1 MPKEP
6 GKIRSEYL
14 FAALMCIVVAL
25 CLTVVIVT
33 NSCSADDQ
41 SGQNDSESGTSS
53 DAVLS
58 GQTEST
64 GSDADVS
71 GGTQSDAVSAPSLPA
86 DVENVTL
93 NSPAK
98 ATEGLLVP
106 LPTSSSAS
114 AGGQLQ
120 NIYSWNASKYA
131 NEGEHPYT
139 YSGTK
144 LELREDALTAF
155 NAMTTAFRETQGK
168 TNLLVNRA
176 YLASPGAD
184 AKAAEK
190 NLASGCAVEL
200 GLYPADPDGDSIGS
214 GKFLWLADNCTNYG
228 YILRYPAEKSA
239 ATHESGNAGLYRYV
253 GFEHAAYMGA
263 NHLCLEEY
271 LEAVRTYS
279 SASPL
284 RVSYKDVNGLD
295 KTCAVYFVPATGG
308 EATQLPILSGE
319 QVTGYTYSGNG
330 SDGFVVTC
338 YLS

>member
-33 NSCSADDQ
+33 NSCSVDDE
-41 SGQNDSESGTSS
+41 GGNDSESGTSS
-53 DAVLS
+53 DAALS

-71 GGTQSDAVSAPSLPA
+71 DVSDAVSGPGIPT
-86 DVENVTL
+86 DVRNVTL
-93 NSPAK
+93 DAPAK

-106 LPTSSSAS
+106 LPGSSSDAV
-114 AGGQLQ
+114 GGKLQ
-120 NIYSWNASKYA
+120 NIYAWNASKYA
-131 NEGEHPYT
+131 NEGEHPYS

-144 LELREDALTAF
+144 LELREDALTAL

-168 TNLLVNRA
+168 TNLLVSRS
-176 YLASPGAD
+176 YLSSPGAD

-200 GLYPADPDGDSIGS
+200 GLYPADPDGDTLGS
-214 GKFLWLADNCTNYG
+214 GKFLWLADNCANYG

-279 SASPL
+279 SSSPL
-284 RVSYKDVNGLD
+284 LIAYKDVNGLE

-308 EATQLPILSGE
+308 EAAQLPILSGE
-319 QVTGYTYSGNG
+319 RVTGYTYSGNG

-338 YLS
+338 FLS

>member
-33 NSCSADDQ
+33 NSCSVDDE
-41 SGQNDSESGTSS
+41 GGNDSGSETSS
-53 DAVLS
+53 DASLS

-64 GSDADVS
+64 GSDANVS
-71 GGTQSDAVSAPSLPA
+71 DGTQSGDMSGSSLPT
-86 DVENVTL
+86 DVTNVTL
-93 NSPAK
+93 DSPAK

-106 LPTSSSAS
+106 LPGSSSDAY
-114 AGGQLQ
+114 GGKLQ
-120 NIYSWNASKYA
+120 NIYAWNASKYA
-131 NEGEHPYT
+131 NEDEHPYS

-144 LELREDALTAF
+144 LELREDALTAL

-168 TNLLVNRA
+168 TNLLISRA
-176 YLASPGAD
+176 YLSSLGAD
-184 AKAAEK
+184 AKAAEQ

-200 GLYPADPDGDSIGS
+200 GLYPADPDGDNLGS

-239 ATHESGNAGLYRYV
+239 ATHESGDAGLYRYV

-271 LEAVRTYS
+271 LEVVRTYS

-284 RVSYKDVNGLD
+284 RVAYKDVNGLE

-338 YLS
+338 FLS

>member
-33 NSCSADDQ
+33 NSCSADEE
-41 SGQNDSESGTSS
+41 GGNDSGSETSS
-53 DAVLS
+53 DTTLS

-71 GGTQSDAVSAPSLPA
+71 DVSDVVSGPGIPT
-86 DVENVTL
+86 DVKNVTL
-93 NSPAK
+93 DSPAK

-106 LPTSSSAS
+106 LPGSSSDAF
-114 AGGQLQ
+114 GGKLQ
-120 NIYSWNASKYA
+120 NIYAWNASKYA
-131 NEGEHPYT
+131 NEGEHPYA

-144 LELREDALTAF
+144 LELREDALTAL

-168 TNLLVNRA
+168 TNLIVSRS
-176 YLASPGAD
+176 YLSSLGTD

-200 GLYPADPDGDSIGS
+200 GLYPADPDGDNLGS

-239 ATHESGNAGLYRYV
+239 AIHESGDAGLYRYV
-253 GFEHAAYMGA
+253 GFEHAAYMGT

-271 LEAVRTYS
+271 LETVRTYS
-279 SASPL
+279 SSSPL
-284 RVSYKDVNGLD
+284 RVAYKDVNGLE

-308 EATQLPILSGE
+308 EATQLPILSGD

-338 YLS
+338 FLG